1 MKATSWLGLQ
11 RWIIPGVAAKETEK
25 GSKTPLTSFRPTP
38 LHCSENRSPS
48 SSDSAAHTVDLPAKS
63 DAMIQRLPET
73 SVAQIARKRRAFL
86 QDASFQRQW
95 QQPSFGG
102 RESRHEN
109 EPLQY
114 GTAFSSSCCFFH
126 IDVEHKTCIHL
137 RGDAEQFLFEG
148 PGHLSAGHYTQH
160 GRPLLSG
167 QSPCGFISA

>member
-1 MKATSWLGLQ
+1 MDHRGRCCEIDGA
-11 RWIIPGVAAKETEK
+11 K
-25 GSKTPLTSFRPTP
+25 GSKTPLTSFRPKP
-38 LHCSENRSPS
+38 LHCSEHRSPS

-63 DAMIQRLPET
+63 DAMIQGLPET

-95 QQPSFGG
+95 QQPSLGVA
-102 RESRHEN
+102 SRDTRMNRCSTERLS
-109 EPLQY
+109 PRAVAPFILM
-114 GTAFSSSCCFFH
+114 SST
-126 IDVEHKTCIHL
+126 ELAIHL

-167 QSPCGFISA
+167 QPSCGFISA